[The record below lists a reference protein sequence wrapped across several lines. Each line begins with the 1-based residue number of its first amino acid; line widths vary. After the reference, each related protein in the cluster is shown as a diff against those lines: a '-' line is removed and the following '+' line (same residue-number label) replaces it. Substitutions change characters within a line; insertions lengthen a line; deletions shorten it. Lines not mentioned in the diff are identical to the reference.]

1 MRKKTKG
8 DKKSNRKRRKDN
20 KREGIENGRIKRKKT
35 LTKGNK
41 REGTEGQGSIT

>member
-35 LTKGNK
+35 LIKGNK
-41 REGTEGQGSIT
+41 REVTEGQGSIT